1 VQSRIWLPYDLRCRE
16 RYDLIRPD
24 KVVTIHPEDVF
35 STSIPMVIIF
45 TGESSL
51 PSSFRMVE
59 VAILALMTTFQVVG
73 WNHPIN

>member
-1 VQSRIWLPYDLRCRE
+1 
-16 RYDLIRPD
+16 
-24 KVVTIHPEDVF
+24 VTIHPEDVF